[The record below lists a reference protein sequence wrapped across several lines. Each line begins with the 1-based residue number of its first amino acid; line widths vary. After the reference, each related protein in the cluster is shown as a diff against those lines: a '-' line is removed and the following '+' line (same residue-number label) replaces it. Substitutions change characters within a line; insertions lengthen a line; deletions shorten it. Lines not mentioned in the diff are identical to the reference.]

1 MSVRTAWKF
10 EDALPCLRRFASAVV
25 CGGLDPVVSDRL
37 ARTAIKSVLAQK
49 FPLSNA
55 EQLRIVLYQTMLIQC
70 SELDSVAQDTASM
83 AFLPPS
89 TVARGLYRL
98 AEDERTALVLTVVEG
113 FSHTCA
119 AEVLNLPLWVFLARL
134 TRARE
139 NLQAD
144 LSRQR
149 SSSMAVKVHG
159 SYLRVVK

>member
-98 AEDERTALVLTVVEG
+98 AQDERTALVLTVVEG

-149 SSSMAVKVHG
+149 SSSMAIKVHG

>member
-49 FPLSNA
+49 FLLSNA

-98 AEDERTALVLTVVEG
+98 AQDERTALVLTVVEG

>member
-25 CGGLDPVVSDRL
+25 CGGVDPVVSDKL
-37 ARTAIKSVLAQK
+37 ARTAIKTVLAQK
-49 FPLSNA
+49 FPVSNA
-55 EQLRIVLYQTMLIQC
+55 EQLRIVLYQTMLKQC
-70 SELDSVAQDTASM
+70 LELELGAQDTGSV

-98 AEDERTALVLTVVEG
+98 AQDERTALVLTVVEG
-113 FSHTCA
+113 FSHSCA
-119 AEVLNLPLWVFLARL
+119 ADILELPLWVFLARL

-149 SSSMAVKVHG
+149 SSTVAVKFHG
-159 SYLRVVK
+159 SHLRVVK

>member
-98 AEDERTALVLTVVEG
+98 AQDERTALVLTVVEG

-119 AEVLNLPLWVFLARL
+119 AEVLKLPLWVFLARL